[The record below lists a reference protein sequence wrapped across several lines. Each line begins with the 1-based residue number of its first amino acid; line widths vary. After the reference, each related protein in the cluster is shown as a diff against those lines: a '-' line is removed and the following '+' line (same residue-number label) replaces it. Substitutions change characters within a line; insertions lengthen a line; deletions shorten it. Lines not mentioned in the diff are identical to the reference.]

1 MENCC
6 TSAPRNA
13 AINIAL
19 RERCTLKGMRLPW
32 LVLLCSTAA
41 FAQSFEASVSGGKTV
56 ISGKSADLGTATA
69 DPTSGNYTLQDGF
82 RLTLRMTLNSWRF
95 MGHEFGYGY
104 NHTSVA
110 APATT
115 VTGGV
120 TGLPS
125 QPGTITQTIP
135 AQTIGVPAHQ
145 GFYDFLVYAA
155 PEGFR
160 IRPFVAG
167 GVQFTAFSQ
176 PGSYYGNRETKYGIN
191 YGAGVKLKVK
201 EPWGLRVD
209 ARQYNMGKP
218 FNLPNHTGRLLMW
231 EFSGG
236 ISFML

>member
-1 MENCC
+1 
-6 TSAPRNA
+6 
-13 AINIAL
+13 
-19 RERCTLKGMRLPW
+19 MRLHW
-32 LVLLCSTAA
+32 LVLACCTAA
-41 FAQSFEASVSGGKTV
+41 SAQSFEASVSGGRTIIPAKN
-56 ISGKSADLGTATA
+56 ANLGTATT
-69 DPTSGNYTLQDGF
+69 DPTSGTYTLQDGF

-115 VTGGV
+115 VSGVV
-120 TGLPS
+120 TGLPT
-125 QPGTITQTIP
+125 QPGATTQTIP

-160 IRPFVAG
+160 IRPFAAG

-191 YGAGVKLKVK
+191 YGAGIKVKVK
-201 EPWGLRVD
+201 EPWGVRFDV
-209 ARQYNMGKP
+209 RQYNMGKP
-218 FNLPNHTGRLLMW
+218 FSLPNASGRLLMW
-231 EFSGG
+231 EFTGG
-236 ISFML
+236 ISFLL